1 MVNDYINGTVH
12 SRKTGWIDHME
23 LVVGILT
30 SINLLRYLAA
40 VLYRSVCGSNDGGL
54 LRESR
59 RK

>member
-54 LRESR
+54 LR
-59 RK
+59 